1 LDLSHPLSAWRP
13 AEHQAAVG
21 TLGRLRFA
29 AEIGGRGLNMNFGLR
44 KIWIDLPEREIDRA
58 DRGRLAT
65 VRQTRI
71 YLYISILRET
81 VAAPQQD

>member
-1 LDLSHPLSAWRP
+1 MCCADGGPRLDLIHPLSAWRP

-58 DRGRLAT
+58 DRGRVAT
-65 VRQTRI
+65 VR
-71 YLYISILRET
+71 
-81 VAAPQQD
+81 